1 MLLKEVF
8 SLFCEELPLIW
19 QSLEITE
26 RRHTPAL
33 FGTHTIPSS
42 KEDKLNK
49 KYPESHR
56 N

>member
-8 SLFCEELPLIW
+8 SLLCEELPLIW
-19 QSLEITE
+19 QSLEIREKAHSGTIW
-26 RRHTPAL
+26 HT
-33 FGTHTIPSS
+33 HYSSS

-49 KYPESHR
+49 KYPELHR